1 MAFRP
6 RAESFHNKQ
15 IQDAIYN
22 TIKERG
28 EPIST
33 LEIRALILT
42 LDPKKTKHNHAS
54 NLLTMDARFRN
65 MGRIGNV
72 QKWGLYSWEH
82 ENCSCGQCRR

>member
-42 LDPKKTKHNHAS
+42 LDPKKTK
-54 NLLTMDARFRN
+54 R
-65 MGRIGNV
+65 
-72 QKWGLYSWEH
+72 Q
-82 ENCSCGQCRR
+82 SC